1 MKGIKNPLY
10 FQNVTHFQVKQDI
23 QAGECRTGWKTP
35 MWVFHTW
42 MSLDYGVQDSS
53 FRPSQQIPVVT
64 LLSKSIL
71 ICYFCHNLYCII
83 VNHHWILI
91 ANYWQDFKKAALLY
105 LIQYSTIIPI
115 WLLVNTNSRTT
126 SMMSTE
132 PESYFRSKKSYIFSI
147 FPKIHWWIIHN
158 KARNMCKE
166 TK

>member
-53 FRPSQQIPVVT
+53 FRPSQQFPVVT

-105 LIQYSTIIPI
+105 LIQYSTIMPI
-115 WLLVNTNSRTT
+115 WQLVNINLDDVNRTGK
-126 SMMSTE
+126 
-132 PESYFRSKKSYIFSI
+132 FLAF
-147 FPKIHWWIIHN
+147 FPNMHWWIVHS
-158 KARNMCKE
+158 KTRNVCKE